1 MATYRL
7 VIGSWSL
14 VAGGGAK
21 GLRFIMNGMLSFTLE
36 AVAGESR
43 ARAGRLTTLH
53 GAVLT
58 PIFMPVGT
66 QATVKGLTVEDLEA
80 AGSRVL
86 LANTYHLLLRPG
98 VEVFEKVGGIHQFM
112 NWKGGVLTDSG
123 GFQIFSL
130 ANAREMSEEGA
141 SFRSHVDGRRIMLT
155 PEFSVAVQKA
165 IGSDIMMVLDQC
177 IPSTADHATAVA
189 AMALTHRW
197 AARSLAAR
205 GDSPQALFGIVQGA
219 CYEDLRRESAKALT
233 AMPFD
238 GFAIGGLA
246 VGETKAQRE
255 DFTALT
261 AELLPTDQPR
271 YLMGVGSPIDLLEA
285 VHRGVDMFDCILPS
299 ALAKQGIAFTS
310 AGRLDLYRGVYKLAD
325 ETLDPSCA
333 CTTCAAYSRAYLH
346 HLTKAGEVLGWQ
358 LLTRHN
364 LHFYHGLMAAMRRH
378 ILAGT
383 FAAFYRE
390 QREALVRGDDTN
402 PATPPPAKR
411 RRDAGAVERFEVR
424 LSDEGFAYIT
434 DKASGEKMH
443 AGLNPDG
450 EAEALYVGQSRL
462 VERQAKDAAAEL
474 VVWDVGLGAAH
485 NAMAAVR
492 ALELAGG
499 VRPVR
504 LVSFENDM
512 GSLRLALKNA
522 ARFPHLQ
529 AAAPNHLL
537 RFGEW
542 RSERAPLVWQLV
554 EDDFLASLAEAP
566 VPDLIFYDPFSSKTD
581 RDLWT
586 YDCFAKLH
594 AVCAEHDTEL
604 FTYAAGTAVRAALL
618 AAGFFVAQGAPTGTK
633 RETTIALTP
642 PAALSRRTGNRKLLP
657 PDWLERWRR
666 SDARYPA
673 DVPAEGQAEFAARI
687 EGHAQFAVTQSA

>member
-1 MATYRL
+1 
-7 VIGSWSL
+7 
-14 VAGGGAK
+14 
-21 GLRFIMNGMLSFTLE
+21 MNGMLSFQVE
-36 AVAGESR
+36 AVAPGSR
-43 ARAGRLTTLH
+43 ARAGRLQTLH
-53 GAVLT
+53 GEALT

-98 VEVFEKVGGIHQFM
+98 VEVFEKLGGIHKFM
-112 NWKGGVLTDSG
+112 NWRGGVLTDSG

-155 PEFSVAVQKA
+155 PELSIAVQKA

-189 AMALTHRW
+189 AMELTHRW

-205 GDSPQALFGIVQGA
+205 GDARQALFGIVQGA
-219 CYEDLRRESAKALT
+219 CFGDLRRESAKALT
-233 AMPFD
+233 SMPFD

-246 VGETKAQRE
+246 VGETKSQRE

-261 AELLPTDQPR
+261 AELLPAERPR

-325 ETLDPSCA
+325 EQLDPA
-333 CTTCAAYSRAYLH
+333 CPCPTCAAYSRAYLH
-346 HLTKAGEVLGWQ
+346 HLTKSGEVLGWQ

-364 LHFYHGLMAAMRRH
+364 LRFYHALMASMRTH

-383 FAAFYRE
+383 FADFYRT
-390 QREALVRGDDTN
+390 QREALVRGDEVN
-402 PATPPPAKR
+402 PAAAPKAGR
-411 RRDAGAVERFEVR
+411 RRDAGSVERFEVCVAP
-424 LSDEGFAYIT
+424 EGFAFVA

-450 EAEALYVGQSRL
+450 EADALYVAQSRL
-462 VERQAKDAAAEL
+462 VERQAKDAASEL

-492 ALELAGG
+492 ALEAAGG

-522 ARFPHLQ
+522 ARFPHLHS
-529 AAAPNHLL
+529 AAPNHLL
-537 RFGEW
+537 RFAEW
-542 RSERAPLVWQLV
+542 RSERAPIHWQLI
-554 EDDFLASLAEAP
+554 EGDFLAELDEAP

-586 YDCFAKLH
+586 YECFAKVF
-594 AVCAEHDTEL
+594 AVCADNDTEL

-618 AAGFFVAQGAPTGTK
+618 AAGFYVAQGAPTGSK

-642 PAALSRRTGNRKLLP
+642 PAAVSRRTGNRKLLAA
-657 PDWLERWRR
+657 DWLERWRR

-673 DVPAEGQAEFAARI
+673 DIPAEGQAEFAARI
-687 EGHAQFAVTQSA
+687 EGHPQFARALA